1 MVVQVDTREHQHAI
15 QKILAE
21 FKAQG
26 VKYYSSKLYVGDY
39 MSLDNPRLVIDR
51 KQNLSEVYGN
61 IFHAHDRFKA
71 ELVRAQEAGIHLI
84 ILVEHSPQVTCLED
98 VVWWN
103 NPRARENP
111 KVAKSET
118 LYKAMKTMSER
129 YDCEWMFCSKQ
140 QTGKRILEILGNDK
154 RGNNCT
160 SSDATSS

>member
-1 MVVQVDTREHQHAI
+1 MVVQIDSREKTHAI
-15 QKILAE
+15 QKIIAE
-21 FKAQG
+21 FDRQG
-26 VKYYSSKLYVGDY
+26 VKHYTSKLFVGDY
-39 MSLDNPRLVIDR
+39 MNLDNPRVIIDR

-61 IFHAHDRFKA
+61 IFHAHERFKA
-71 ELVRAQEAGIHLI
+71 ELVRAKEAGIHLI

-103 NPRARENP
+103 NPRAKENP

-154 RGNNCT
+154 R
-160 SSDATSS
+160 

>member
-1 MVVQVDTREHQHAI
+1 MVVLIDSREHQHAI
-15 QKILAE
+15 KNIKAE
-21 FKAQG
+21 FDKQN
-26 VKYYSSKLYVGDY
+26 VKHFSSKLFVGDY

-71 ELVRAQEAGIHLI
+71 ELVRAKEAGIHLI
-84 ILVEHSPQVTCLED
+84 ILVEHSAQVKSLED

-118 LYKAMKTMSER
+118 LYKAMRTMSER

-140 QTGKRILEILGNDK
+140 QTGKRILELLK
-154 RGNNCT
+154 
-160 SSDATSS
+160 